1 MNNKNKA
8 SKVREDN
15 PNQLESNRKSAL
27 LARYNRLK
35 LIYSSHRVKT
45 EILFKEAYGRFFN
58 SKYDMFREFFQKLI
72 NKGESEAMD
81 YLKPKLTPDD
91 IKTGYTP
98 NQIST
103 LCYFEEDAKGL
114 QRKRGLQKDQFADL
128 LSGKYIIAIL
138 SEGKN
143 NRVWL
148 PINENNFLEALEA
161 VFKIEADGPEMLYAP
176 FFIMIDSEIN
186 MHGALEAKFPKNL
199 FEDFALGIDKICKIV
214 IAKKM
219 TNLAKSPPPS
229 PSAMMY
235 AAPSPVKLASPTMA
249 FFTQN
254 LTSNPI
260 TLIDFKEKIAI
271 KIQDK
276 TLHVMGLFSDKLI
289 EFLKECKHILNKN
302 KKDEILLVSPNA
314 KEDEDTTTQILTLYS
329 VLFML
334 NPNFINDLFHPKM

>member
-1 MNNKNKA
+1 MHNKNEA
-8 SKVREDN
+8 SKMREDN
-15 PNQLESNRKSAL
+15 PNQLESNKKSAL

-72 NKGESEAMD
+72 NEGESEAMD
-81 YLKPKLTPDD
+81 YLKPKLTPGD

-103 LCYFEEDAKGL
+103 LCYFEEDVKGL

-138 SEGKN
+138 SEGRN
-143 NRVWL
+143 NTVWL
-148 PINENNFLEALEA
+148 PISKNNFLEALQA
-161 VFKIEADGPEMLYAP
+161 VFKIETDGPEMLYAA
-176 FFIMIDSEIN
+176 FFTKIDSEIN
-186 MHGALEAKFPKNL
+186 MCGALGANFTNSL
-199 FEDFALGIDKICKIV
+199 FEDFIIEIDEIYKIA
-214 IAKKM
+214 IANKFPNSTKQS
-219 TNLAKSPPPS
+219 LPS
-229 PSAMMY
+229 PSVTMY
-235 AAPSPVKLASPTMA
+235 AAPSPVKFASPTKT
-249 FFTQN
+249 FFMQN

-260 TLIDFKEKIAI
+260 ILIDFKEKIAI

-289 EFLKECKHILNKN
+289 ELLKECKYILNKN

-314 KEDEDTTTQILTLYS
+314 KENEDTTTQILTLYS